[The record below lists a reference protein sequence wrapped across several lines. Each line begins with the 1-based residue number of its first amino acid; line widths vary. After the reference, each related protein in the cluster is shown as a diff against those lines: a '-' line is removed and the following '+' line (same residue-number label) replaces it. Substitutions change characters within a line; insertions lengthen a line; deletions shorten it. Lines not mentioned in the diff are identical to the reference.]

1 MYELAKFHCGYWTA
15 GYQQWVEGDYK
26 FQNIFLEKDD
36 LVQISS
42 ELESNKA
49 ILTLPDI
56 SQLEEIANLSPNKRM
71 WYGIAAIHFFLML
84 ELIFLLLTW
93 SYKD

>member
-1 MYELAKFHCGYWTA
+1 MYELAKFHCGYWMA

-26 FQNIFLEKDD
+26 FQNIFYEYD
-36 LVQISS
+36 LVQVFS

-56 SQLEEIANLSPNKRM
+56 FQLEEIANLSPNKRM
-71 WYGIAAIHFFLML
+71 WHGVAAVHFFLML
-84 ELIFLLLTW
+84 ELIFLLLIW
-93 SYKD
+93 SDKY